1 MIDSCFA
8 KVLTSSHFYNL
19 YIMCT
24 HDHIYK
30 YSTIKL
36 NKEEKINTKTL
47 FDFFQKRRKRK
58 TITSSMNKARDDG

>member
-1 MIDSCFA
+1 MI
-8 KVLTSSHFYNL
+8 SS
-19 YIMCT
+19 IMCT

>member
-1 MIDSCFA
+1 MIKSCFA

-19 YIMCT
+19 CIMCT

-36 NKEEKINTKTL
+36 NKEEKINTETL
-47 FDFFQKRRKRK
+47 FDFLEKRKRK